1 VYFNFAGLCFT
12 DAGGIEFHHDLRLV
26 ALSYLIAAAGSYAA
40 LEMIERW
47 RNARR
52 DGAVYWQLGCASVL
66 GGTIWSMH
74 FVGMLALE
82 IGLPM
87 TYAAAS
93 TLLSLLIAILGV
105 GLGLQI
111 IRAKVSSA
119 RVCLAGITVGLG
131 VGAMHYIGM
140 AGIRFSGNLAYEPSL
155 WSLSL
160 LVGIAAATAALW
172 LSLTVRGMW
181 QRVVAAL
188 IMGGAICG
196 MHYTGMAATVFH
208 VDPLAEFTLGLPN
221 GPLAAAA
228 GTTTLVLIV
237 CALVF
242 VAANRRVT
250 TSATHDG
257 DGAPPG
263 WSFSGR
269 FASLGLLTV
278 LVGLLGFALFS
289 AIATYRTGIEVTRA
303 TELKE
308 AFGDAR
314 YSVGS
319 EESLER
325 KYRLDPSKEV
335 RAGHRAAAEALV
347 SALKKGA
354 LVGDAA
360 DRHLIDDV
368 LARHQQYLRAIDR
381 MFAAADN
388 GDKTTVETIDLN
400 EADPAFDVVEA
411 RVDAAANRHRLDATD
426 QLRGLAIIQTR
437 VLIATPI
444 VFALGV
450 LLVMFFWRAY
460 RVYQWQAE
468 KSLIREASAAQSS
481 ERRLYGLVQNASD
494 MILICAAP
502 GTVIYQSP
510 AAETMWGYPA
520 ADLLGEPVM
529 TLVHPDDQPALI
541 EHWNQLR
548 QAIPGAINGA
558 DRTVGLRFRN
568 GSGNWRD
575 AEFIGTNLLHDT
587 AVQGIV
593 VTVRDVTERKA
604 FEQQLIQQAFYD
616 GLTEL
621 PNRVL
626 FRDRLEQAFV
636 RASRHRD
643 AIGLLFLDLDNF
655 KLVNDSLGHDVGD
668 KLLTEAAARLR
679 SCVRAQDTV
688 ARLGGDE
695 FVVVLELLTGEADA
709 LTVAD
714 AIAEEFSRP
723 FLLAGR
729 EIVVTASVGIAIGAA
744 GYEQADSLLRNAD
757 VAMYRA
763 KSEGRG
769 RYVVFEPSMH
779 LDAVARLNLETELR
793 RAIDHQELRVHYQP
807 VVVMGTGQVN
817 EVEALVRWQHPTR
830 GLVSPDEFI
839 AVAEETGLIIPLGKW
854 VLETACRQVADWH
867 KRVPGQPPL
876 TLSVNLSP
884 RQFQKP
890 TLVADIALA
899 LSEAGLAPE
908 CLKLEV
914 TEGVLMR
921 NVEATIQTLWRLKA
935 LGVRI
940 AIDDFGTG
948 YSSLSY
954 LKRLPLD
961 VLKID
966 RSFVNG
972 IGHDLEDTAIVRAI
986 MAMAKS
992 LGLKV
997 TGEGVETAEQ
1007 AAMLDAWGCDLGQ
1020 GFYFGKPLDGE
1031 QTGVVLGIAAERAP
1045 AASLP
1050 SEVSLLVN

>member
-1 VYFNFAGLCFT
+1 VRFNLIGLCFT
-12 DAGGIEFHHDLRLV
+12 DAGGIPFHHDLRLV
-26 ALSYLIAAAGSYAA
+26 ALSYLIAAAGSYAG

-47 RNARR
+47 RNAGRYQ
-52 DGAVYWQLGCASVL
+52 ALYWQLGSASVL

-74 FVGMLALE
+74 FIGVLALE
-82 IGLPM
+82 IELPM
-87 TYAAAS
+87 TYAPGT
-93 TLLSLLIAILGV
+93 TLLSLLTAIGAIS
-105 GLGLQI
+105 LGLQI
-111 IRAKVSSA
+111 VRAKASWVRICS
-119 RVCLAGITVGLG
+119 AGITVGLG

-140 AGIRFSGNLAYEPSL
+140 AGVRFSGNLAYIPSL

-172 LSLTVRGMW
+172 LSLTVREKW
-181 QRVVAAL
+181 RRVVAAL
-188 IMGGAICG
+188 IMGGAISG

-208 VDPLAEFTLGLPN
+208 VDPLAAFTLGLPS
-221 GPLAAAA
+221 GPLAVAV
-228 GTTTLVLIV
+228 GLTTLALIV

-242 VAANRRVT
+242 VAANRRVVAST
-250 TSATHDG
+250 KHDG
-257 DGAPPG
+257 DVPPVM
-263 WSFSGR
+263 SLSGR

-278 LVGLLGFALFS
+278 LVVLLGFALLS
-289 AIATYRTGIEVTRA
+289 AIATYWTGMEVTHA
-303 TELKE
+303 TELSNTFE
-308 AFGDAR
+308 DAR
-314 YSVGS
+314 YSVAA

-325 KYRLDPSKEV
+325 KYRLDPSEAV
-335 RAGHRAAAEALV
+335 RASHRAAAAALFT
-347 SALKKGA
+347 ALQKGA
-354 LVGDAA
+354 LIGDAV
-360 DRHLIDDV
+360 DRRLIDEV
-368 LARHQQYLRAIDR
+368 LARHLQYLHAMDR
-381 MFAAADN
+381 MFAAADI
-388 GDKTTVETIDLN
+388 GDTTTVEAIDLN

-411 RVDAAANRHRLDATD
+411 RVDAAADRHRDDAADHLT
-426 QLRGLAIIQTR
+426 GLAVIQTR

-444 VFALGV
+444 VFVLGV
-450 LLVMFFWRAY
+450 LMVMYFWRAF
-460 RVYQWQAE
+460 RAYQCQAAAG
-468 KSLIREASAAQSS
+468 LVREASAAQSS
-481 ERRLYGLVQNASD
+481 ERRLRGLVQNASD

-502 GTVIYQSP
+502 GTIIYQSP
-510 AAETMWGYPA
+510 AAETGWGYSA
-520 ADLLGEPVM
+520 ADLLGEPVV
-529 TLVHPDDQPALI
+529 TLAHPDDQAALR

-548 QAIPGAINGA
+548 QALPGTINGA
-558 DRTVGLRFRN
+558 DRTVELRLRN
-568 GSGNWRD
+568 GSGEWRD
-575 AEFIGTNLLHDT
+575 AHFIGTNLLHDP

-593 VTVRDVTERKA
+593 VTIRDITERKA
-604 FEQQLIQQAFYD
+604 FERQLTQQAFYD
-616 GLTEL
+616 GLTGL

-626 FRDRLEQAFV
+626 FRDRLEQALV

-714 AIAEEFSRP
+714 AIAEAFSRP
-723 FLLAGR
+723 FPLSDR
-729 EIVVTASVGIAIGAA
+729 EIVVTASIGIAIAA
-744 GYEQADSLLRNAD
+744 SGHEHADTLLRNAD

-763 KSEGRG
+763 KSDGRG

-779 LDAVARLNLETELR
+779 LDAIARLNLETELR
-793 RAIDHQELRVHYQP
+793 HAIDHQELRVHYQP
-807 VVVMGTGQVN
+807 IVVMGSEQVT

-830 GLVSPDEFI
+830 GLILPGDFI

-867 KRVPGQPPL
+867 KRFPAQPPL
-876 TLSVNLSP
+876 TVSVNLSP

-890 TLVADIALA
+890 TLVADVALA
-899 LSEAGLAPE
+899 LREAGLAAE
-908 CLKLEV
+908 HLKLEI

-921 NVEATIQTLWRLKA
+921 NVEATIRTLWQLKA

-972 IGHDLEDTAIVRAI
+972 IGNDPEDTAIVRAI

-992 LGLKV
+992 LNLKV

-1007 AAMLDAWGCDLGQ
+1007 AALLDAWGCDLGQ
-1020 GFYFGKPLDGE
+1020 GYYFGKPLDDK
-1031 QTGVVLGIAAERAP
+1031 QTGALLGLVTGHVSAATAP
-1045 AASLP
+1045 TEMSP
-1050 SEVSLLVN
+1050 LLT